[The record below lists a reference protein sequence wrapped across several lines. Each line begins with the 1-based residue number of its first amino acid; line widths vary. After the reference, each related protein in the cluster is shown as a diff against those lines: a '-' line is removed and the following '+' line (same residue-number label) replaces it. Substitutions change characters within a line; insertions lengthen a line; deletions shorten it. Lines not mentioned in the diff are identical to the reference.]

1 MEQTYP
7 TRATVEPGG
16 HRSLAWC
23 TSCQDGLR
31 GSLPKAEAWAAE
43 HNKDRHPA
51 EPTLAETE
59 APC

>member
-1 MEQTYP
+1 MEQSYP
-7 TRATVEPGG
+7 PGASVEPGG

-23 TSCQDGLR
+23 EEHQDGLR
-31 GSLPKAEAWAAE
+31 GSLAKAEAWAAE
-43 HNKDRHPA
+43 HNKDLHPV